1 MRSESGM
8 PSDRLPTIAEAW
20 QSFRAKVIHP
30 EAGPTQLVEMRRAF
44 YAAASAMHAFYA
56 AASAMQPSVTQEEF
70 GRYLA
75 AQRAELEAFGQDVR
89 AGRA

>member
-44 YAAASAMHAFYA
+44 YAAASAFYA